1 MKTVTKEL
9 SKVNNGETFKIGY
22 YEFIKFFDNNGKT
35 TAVSKD
41 CLFNSAFGADNNF
54 KESTVLERL
63 ENEILPVL
71 AETIGIENI
80 CDIETDLTTLDG
92 LKPYEKMTSKIS
104 LPTFDFYRNNVDIF
118 DKYKINDW
126 WWLATP
132 ESANPHYSPDWIV
145 CVSPVGLIRYYFYFS
160 NFGVRPFLRLV
171 SSISVSCEEE

>member
-9 SKVNNGETFKIGY
+9 SKVNNGETFKIGD
-22 YEFIKFFDNNGKT
+22 YEFIKFFDDNGKT
-35 TAVSKD
+35 TAVSKY
-41 CLFNSAFGADNNF
+41 CLFNSTFGANNNF
-54 KESTVLERL
+54 KESTVLKRL

-132 ESANPHYSPDWIV
+132 ESANPHCSPNWIV
-145 CVSPVGLIRYYFYFS
+145 CVSPHGYFFNISYYHDD
-160 NFGVRPFLRLV
+160 GVRPFLCFV
-171 SSISVSCEEE
+171 SSISVFCKE